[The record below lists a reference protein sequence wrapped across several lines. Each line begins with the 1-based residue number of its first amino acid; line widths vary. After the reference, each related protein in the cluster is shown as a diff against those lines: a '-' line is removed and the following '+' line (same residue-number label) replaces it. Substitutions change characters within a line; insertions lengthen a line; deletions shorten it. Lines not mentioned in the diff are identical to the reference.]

1 LEFFNIELFKDITY
15 LSIQINQTNKAEIV
29 RPIDYIYKLVSGLI
43 FLFVEEVIETIISA
57 TYAFCLENRQVY
69 LAMKYG
75 KRCRFASV
83 HNHHNLTT
91 CMNCCSQS
99 AVL

>member
-1 LEFFNIELFKDITY
+1 MALLYIGVFNIELFKDITY

-75 KRCRFASV
+75 KDAV
-83 HNHHNLTT
+83 
-91 CMNCCSQS
+91 SQ
-99 AVL
+99 VFIIIII